1 MEVET
6 EVEVEMVAGPTVVA
20 VVDVAS
26 GEEEQETRIRHATA
40 RDRTAAMLPLLAL
53 TVGNGQVAC
62 CLNLEGET
70 ARRDR
75 HER

>member
-1 MEVET
+1 VEVET
-6 EVEVEMVAGPTVVA
+6 GVDVEVVADPTVVA

-26 GEEEQETRIRHATA
+26 GEEEQATRIRHATA
-40 RDRTAAMLPLLAL
+40 MDRTAAMLPLLAL
-53 TVGNGQVAC
+53 TAGNGRVAC
-62 CLNLEGET
+62 CLNLEGER